1 MIDQKS
7 PLRLD
12 GIPVRTPLDR
22 KSCRLCLLVH
32 MPDRQSTEKLFDEFA
47 YFSEFPTSSL
57 GCNSLTSGR
66 ARPACGTWSQV
77 FQVGFCGNLP
87 GPGALRGAG
96 PMAQGPPG
104 PCWPCR
110 LARSVCRWLGAPVHL
125 VTVLAHASAS
135 DPGQHQHRR
144 PVDSSPLSLPLPT
157 HTLPPPSLP
166 LPRPKGGLAIPA
178 A

>member
-1 MIDQKS
+1 
-7 PLRLD
+7 
-12 GIPVRTPLDR
+12 
-22 KSCRLCLLVH
+22 
-32 MPDRQSTEKLFDEFA
+32 
-47 YFSEFPTSSL
+47 
-57 GCNSLTSGR
+57 
-66 ARPACGTWSQV
+66 
-77 FQVGFCGNLP
+77 
-87 GPGALRGAG
+87 
-96 PMAQGPPG
+96 MAQGLPG

-144 PVDSSPLSLPLPT
+144 PVDSSPLSPPLPT
-157 HTLPPPSLP
+157 PTFPPPSLP